1 MIHHGWRIP
10 GAMVLLE
17 TLASKSRD
25 AESTTGLGI
34 LAFTTCSS
42 LGVLIAL
49 NNMVNV
55 SNEAMLDTATG
66 DIFLALGIKFT
77 SVLYGFFHSNFKNAL
92 KSLLF
97 LDTVLMAVVLL
108 ATSIYVVP
116 ISKELFLAD
125 QWTTVLHATS
135 MLLGQVFYGLCS
147 LIMTSM
153 AIDLYLLC
161 FMRDN
166 GEQSIIKRKSKG
178 FRTPVLSRKS
188 VLNTVNVVSKVD
200 SRAST
205 KVSKVET
212 IKPVSKVETI
222 KPVSKVE
229 TIKPVSKV
237 ETIKPVSKV
246 ERESISKIEINPIS
260 KVERESISK
269 IEKKPISKV
278 ERGSISKIEIKPIS
292 KVERESISS
301 VESKQ
306 IQTAGPV
313 LKVISTVVSQ
323 PVKRN
328 EKIVEQPEI
337 LDSGE
342 QNDLIM
348 GGILCFTG
356 MILSAVISRKLAR

>member
-237 ETIKPVSKV
+237 E
-246 ERESISKIEINPIS
+246 RESISKIEINPIS

>member
-17 TLASKSRD
+17 TLESKSRD

-237 ETIKPVSKV
+237 E
-246 ERESISKIEINPIS
+246 RESISKIEINPIS